1 MASNLL
7 ESVTGLLTP
16 DLIGKAAS
24 MLGESETGV
33 SKAFSAIGPAVLQ
46 GVLSNAATDNGAG
59 ILDMAKQAAG
69 SGLLDNIG
77 GLFNAGNTNMMSL
90 GSTLLSGLFG
100 SKTSGI
106 ANLVASF
113 AGIKPSS
120 SNSLMSAIAPM
131 ALSLIGKHAIS
142 NNLSAGSLLS
152 WLTGQKDSINKAIPA
167 GFNFASV
174 FDGNVGKAA
183 EAARST
189 FREPVREPETSGGLP
204 KWLLPLLLLALG
216 ALALWYFLKGCNN
229 KTEEVAATVDSVK
242 TEVVTAIDTAAS
254 KAVEAVKEAFNVSLP
269 GGVTLNALKGGI
281 EDQLVGCINDAACI
295 PGKDKWFNFDN
306 LNFETNSAKITAES
320 QAQVNNIAA
329 ILKAF
334 PKAKIKIGGY
344 TDKSGDAAANKKLS
358 QERADAVTAAVIAA
372 GANKDQLEKAEG
384 YGSEFA
390 TVDAKASD
398 AERKV
403 DRKIS
408 VSLRAK

>member
-1 MASNLL
+1 
-7 ESVTGLLTP
+7 
-16 DLIGKAAS
+16 
-24 MLGESETGV
+24 
-33 SKAFSAIGPAVLQ
+33 
-46 GVLSNAATDNGAG
+46 
-59 ILDMAKQAAG
+59 
-69 SGLLDNIG
+69 
-77 GLFNAGNTNMMSL
+77 
-90 GSTLLSGLFG
+90 
-100 SKTSGI
+100 
-106 ANLVASF
+106 
-113 AGIKPSS
+113 
-120 SNSLMSAIAPM
+120 
-131 ALSLIGKHAIS
+131 
-142 NNLSAGSLLS
+142 
-152 WLTGQKDSINKAIPA
+152 
-167 GFNFASV
+167 
-174 FDGNVGKAA
+174 
-183 EAARST
+183 
-189 FREPVREPETSGGLP
+189 
-204 KWLLPLLLLALG
+204 
-216 ALALWYFLKGCNN
+216 
-229 KTEEVAATVDSVK
+229 
-242 TEVVTAIDTAAS
+242 
-254 KAVEAVKEAFNVSLP
+254 
-269 GGVTLNALKGGI
+269 
-281 EDQLVGCINDAACI
+281 VGCINDAACV